1 MSTREDVH
9 RLVDEVASNRLDEAL
24 ALLRQLVEAEEQR
37 PRRVFRSL
45 GMGHAAPDLGARAK
59 DIVRDELGG
68 GKKTA

>member
-1 MSTREDVH
+1 MSTRQDVH
-9 RLVDEVASNRLDEAL
+9 RLVDEVASDRLDEAL

-45 GMGHAAPDLGARAK
+45 GIGHAASDLGVRAK